1 MSGYVARLL
10 GIPRGAY
17 VRLRCGCG
25 AAAQVLGR
33 RDQDAG
39 GPCSTSPH
47 EILTIAR
54 RSIFLPKMRAIQ
66 IAKKV
71 APFWSNGSCRR
82 GEVRVKVQA
91 CGVCH
96 SDTVAKVAIGDPPA
110 VIHLVG
116 IPAPGLAP
124 DAAVFQN
131 NMMTTYNVL
140 ATKLKLVPRRGATG
154 VRPQDGDLPVV

>member
-1 MSGYVARLL
+1 
-10 GIPRGAY
+10 
-17 VRLRCGCG
+17 
-25 AAAQVLGR
+25 
-33 RDQDAG
+33 
-39 GPCSTSPH
+39 
-47 EILTIAR
+47 
-54 RSIFLPKMRAIQ
+54 MRAIQ

-140 ATKLKLVPRRGATG
+140 ATKLKLVPSSRLDRRTSAGRRSAGGLIQITGLNATH
-154 VRPQDGDLPVV
+154 